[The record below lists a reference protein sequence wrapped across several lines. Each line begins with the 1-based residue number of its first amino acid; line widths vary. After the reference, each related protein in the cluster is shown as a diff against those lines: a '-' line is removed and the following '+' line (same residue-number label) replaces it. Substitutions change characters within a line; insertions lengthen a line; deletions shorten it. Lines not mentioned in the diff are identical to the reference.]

1 MIQSLKIKL
10 ALAVALIVTISVV
23 TSNLLSNLMLENA
36 YNKEI
41 EKRHISFGSAI
52 ASNVELFMQKSWVIA
67 QQMANSPSVYQLD
80 PKIQTKISAETKQR
94 NKFIDLIFI
103 QDETGMQVAR
113 SNGNLGDRSGR
124 WWYKKIIAEK
134 QSFISKS
141 YYSLAG
147 NIAVTSAFIPIN
159 NNHNELVSILGIDIK
174 LGALQEIVEKFS
186 SEKAYSYVIDGKGT
200 VVAHPDKSQVS
211 QLVNY
216 VTQEKTVLS
225 KDSQNQ
231 VKIDSKGN
239 QITEKKTFNISEALS
254 TITRDSLN
262 GKSGF
267 AEFENISGFT
277 VYSHYRPI
285 GIPGTSDQWAVITI
299 EKKNDALVFRNET
312 ALVTNIFA
320 GIAILVIVIFVF
332 FIASQL
338 VSRINRIANSLQDIA
353 EGDGDLTSR
362 ISINGKDEVEQLG
375 INFNHFLDK
384 LQTIISELKTS
395 TSIVA
400 TNSADIANTSKLI
413 SSQLEE
419 QTSQFVLVANA
430 TEKMSNSSDGIKHS
444 LNKGIEHIQLT
455 NDNIK
460 DGSNQLNNTITEMN
474 QIDSD
479 VTNLNTEISKLEKSS
494 TEIASVTNVINEIAS
509 QTNLLALNAAI
520 EAARAGETGRGFAV
534 VADEVRSLAE
544 RTQQSILEIDEI
556 VGNLQIETKAVSKGM
571 DEALTRV
578 GEGVKKINETK
589 GCFDQL
595 VSTIADLS
603 SVNYEIKD
611 AIEEQNDSIV
621 SINQNAQDISH
632 AIEESTSSLKQ
643 TTQTT
648 IGLGEQADE
657 LKKITDQFKV

>member
-1 MIQSLKIKL
+1 MIQSLKTKL
-10 ALAVALIVTISVV
+10 ALAVALIVIISVV
-23 TSNLLSNLMLENA
+23 TSNLLSNAMLADA

-41 EKRHISFGSAI
+41 EKRHVNFGSAI

-67 QQMANSPSVYQLD
+67 QQMANSPSIYQLD
-80 PKIQTKISAETKQR
+80 PIAQAKISAETKQR

-124 WWYKKIIAEK
+124 WWYKKIITERK
-134 QSFISKS
+134 PFISKS

-159 NNHNELVSILGIDIK
+159 NSNDELISILGIDIK
-174 LGALQEIVEKFS
+174 LGALQEIVERFS
-186 SEKAYSYVIDGKGT
+186 SENAYSYVIDGKGT

-216 VTQEKTVLS
+216 ISQEKTVLS
-225 KDSQNQ
+225 KDSQNR
-231 VKIDSKGN
+231 VKLDNKGN
-239 QITEKKTFNISEALS
+239 QITEKKTFKLS
-254 TITRDSLN
+254 KMLSKITRDALS

-267 AEFENISGFT
+267 MEYDNINEST

-285 GIPGTSDQWAVITI
+285 KIPGVSDQWAVITV
-299 EKKNDALVFRNET
+299 EKKYDALAFRDET

-320 GIAILVIVIFVF
+320 GVAILVIVITVF
-332 FIASQL
+332 FIATQL
-338 VSRINRIANSLQDIA
+338 VSRINRIANSLKEIA
-353 EGDGDLTSR
+353 EGDGDLTTR
-362 ISINGKDEVEQLG
+362 VSINGKDEVEQLG
-375 INFNHFLDK
+375 INFNTFLDK
-384 LQTIISELKTS
+384 LQKIIAELKVS
-395 TSIVA
+395 SSVVA

-419 QTSQFVLVANA
+419 QTSQFVFVANA
-430 TEKMSNSSDGIKHS
+430 TKRMSSSSDSIKIS
-444 LNKGIEHIQLT
+444 LNQGIDHIQLT
-455 NDNIK
+455 NEKIK
-460 DGSNQLNNTITEMN
+460 DGNEQLNNTITEMTH
-474 QIDSD
+474 IDNK
-479 VTNLNTEISKLEKSS
+479 VTYLNTEINKLAKSS
-494 TEIASVTNVINEIAS
+494 TAIAGVTSVINEIAS

-534 VADEVRSLAE
+534 VADEVRNLAE

-556 VGNLQIETKAVSKGM
+556 VGNLQQETKTVSLGM
-571 DEALTRV
+571 EEALTQV
-578 GEGVKKINETK
+578 GEGVKKINDTK
-589 GCFDQL
+589 GSFDQL
-595 VSTIADLS
+595 VSTINDLS

-611 AIEEQNDSIV
+611 AIEEQANSIT
-621 SINQNAQDISH
+621 SINQNAHDISH
-632 AIEESTSSLKQ
+632 SIEESANSLKQ

-648 IGLGEQADE
+648 MSLGEQANE